1 VSGHATAGVDFRRS
15 LSVGCPHVSPV
26 ALPTLAPAPDEPRRS
41 QYPGVET
48 VVVMI
53 GINDI
58 GWPGGVL
65 SPTDP
70 PVSVDDLIMGVKI
83 LA

>member
-1 VSGHATAGVDFRRS
+1 
-15 LSVGCPHVSPV
+15 
-26 ALPTLAPAPDEPRRS
+26 
-41 QYPGVET
+41 
-48 VVVMI
+48 MI